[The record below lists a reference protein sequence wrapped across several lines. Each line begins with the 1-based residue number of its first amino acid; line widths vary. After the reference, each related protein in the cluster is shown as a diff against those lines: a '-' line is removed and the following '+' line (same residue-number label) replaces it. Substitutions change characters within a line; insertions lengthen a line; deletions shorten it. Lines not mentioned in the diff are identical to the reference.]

1 MGVPSGLR
9 PTARSTDGR
18 NVETEIV
25 SAAEPW
31 CLPPP
36 PEPPWKTTSRVRR
49 LLTLAVVAVE
59 MIGSP
64 IVTQRIAT
72 SGSAIRIGSARER
85 VRAMERADGSRL
97 GRST

>member
-1 MGVPSGLR
+1 
-9 PTARSTDGR
+9 
-18 NVETEIV
+18 
-25 SAAEPW
+25 
-31 CLPPP
+31 
-36 PEPPWKTTSRVRR
+36 

-72 SGSAIRIGSARER
+72 SGSAIRIGNARER

>member
-1 MGVPSGLR
+1 MSR
-9 PTARSTDGR
+9 ARRS
-18 NVETEIV
+18 
-25 SAAEPW
+25 
-31 CLPPP
+31 LM
-36 PEPPWKTTSRVRR
+36 
-49 LLTLAVVAVE
+49 LALVAVE

-72 SGSAIRIGSARER
+72 SGSASRIGKARER